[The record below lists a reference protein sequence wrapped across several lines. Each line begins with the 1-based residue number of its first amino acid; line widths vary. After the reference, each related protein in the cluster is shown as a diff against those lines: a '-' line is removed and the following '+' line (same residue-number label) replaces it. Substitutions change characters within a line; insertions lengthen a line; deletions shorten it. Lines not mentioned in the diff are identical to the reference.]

1 MKKLLTFCLLVV
13 SVITLSACGDSNK
26 KEEVHYADKDFLN
39 SFVVGLQ
46 KRWDYVESDQGKKDS
61 DDKYSDYI
69 VKANE
74 YELNS
79 LKNYKDEKFKDSKLQ
94 EKAIAYINAINK
106 NIDTAKKY
114 TGFDLLEKSEAS
126 HSERTV
132 ILTEIIK
139 EYKPKFDEKYQK
151 YADDLMKKDKEYYVE
166 MELGY
171 ETDTYDAE
179 GKKTRIYDGI
189 IEYDEQNVRDV
200 INSFVGIQDQIPPM
214 YSALKVN
221 GKKMYEMAREG
232 IEIERKPRRV
242 EIYSIRDITI
252 KGKMITFYV
261 EVSSGTYI
269 RSLVRDIGEK
279 LSFWA
284 TMTKLI
290 RTKID
295 KFSLENTFLFEEIE
309 KLDNKEELIID
320 IESLFDY
327 EHIILSKNELLKL
340 SNGMTTILELSKHT
354 ISNAEDL
361 TNKKLKVYSSNN
373 EFVGIANILKFDESN
388 MYIKRDKYFVLNP
401 NIST

>member
-1 MKKLLTFCLLVV
+1 MKKDGIILL
-13 SVITLSACGDSNK
+13 NK
-26 KEEVHYADKDFLN
+26 VKGIS
-39 SFVVGLQ
+39 SF
-46 KRWDYVESDQGKKDS
+46 
-61 DDKYSDYI
+61 
-69 VKANE
+69 
-74 YELNS
+74 
-79 LKNYKDEKFKDSKLQ
+79 
-94 EKAIAYINAINK
+94 KAINQIK
-106 NIDTAKKY
+106 WNIGASKIGHAGTLDPMAEGLMVVMVNSATK
-114 TGFDLLEKSEAS
+114 FSE
-126 HSERTV
+126 
-132 ILTEIIK
+132 
-139 EYKPKFDEKYQK
+139 
-151 YADDLMKKDKEYYVE
+151 DLMKKDKEYYVE

-179 GKKTRIYDGI
+179 GKKTKIYDGI

-221 GKKMYEMAREG
+221 GRKMYEMAREG

-252 KGKMITFYV
+252 KGKRITFYV

-295 KFSLENTFLFEEIE
+295 KYSLENAFLFEEIE
-309 KLDNKEELIID
+309 KSENKEELIID

-340 SNGMTTILELSKHT
+340 SNGMTTILELSKHA
-354 ISNAEDL
+354 ISNMEDL

-373 EFVGIANILKFDESN
+373 EFVGIANILKSDESN
-388 MYIKRDKYFVLNP
+388 MFIKRDKYFVLNP

>member
-1 MKKLLTFCLLVV
+1 MKKDGIILLNKVKGISSFKTINQIKWNIGASKIGHAGTLDPMAEGLMVV
-13 SVITLSACGDSNK
+13 MVNSAT
-26 KEEVHYADKDFLN
+26 
-39 SFVVGLQ
+39 
-46 KRWDYVESDQGKKDS
+46 
-61 DDKYSDYI
+61 
-69 VKANE
+69 
-74 YELNS
+74 
-79 LKNYKDEKFKDSKLQ
+79 KFS
-94 EKAIAYINAINK
+94 
-106 NIDTAKKY
+106 
-114 TGFDLLEKSEAS
+114 
-126 HSERTV
+126 
-132 ILTEIIK
+132 
-139 EYKPKFDEKYQK
+139 
-151 YADDLMKKDKEYYVE
+151 DDLMKKDKEYYVE

-171 ETDTYDAE
+171 ETDTYDTE
-179 GKKTRIYDGI
+179 GKKTKIYDGI

-200 INSFVGIQDQIPPM
+200 INSFIGIQDQIPPM

-252 KGKMITFYV
+252 KGQMITFYV

-290 RTKID
+290 RTRID
-295 KFSLENTFLFEEIE
+295 KHSLENAFLFEEIE
-309 KLDNKEELIID
+309 KTENKEELVID

-327 EHIILSKNELLKL
+327 EQITLSKNELLKL
-340 SNGMTTILELSKHT
+340 SNGMTTILELSKYG
-354 ISNAEDL
+354 ISNVGDL

-373 EFVGIANILKFDESN
+373 KFVGIANILKCDESN

-401 NIST
+401 GKL

>member
-1 MKKLLTFCLLVV
+1 MKKDGIILL
-13 SVITLSACGDSNK
+13 NK
-26 KEEVHYADKDFLN
+26 VKGIS
-39 SFVVGLQ
+39 SF
-46 KRWDYVESDQGKKDS
+46 
-61 DDKYSDYI
+61 
-69 VKANE
+69 
-74 YELNS
+74 
-79 LKNYKDEKFKDSKLQ
+79 
-94 EKAIAYINAINK
+94 KAINQIK
-106 NIDTAKKY
+106 WNIGASKIGHAGTLDPMAEGLMVVMVNSATK
-114 TGFDLLEKSEAS
+114 FSE
-126 HSERTV
+126 
-132 ILTEIIK
+132 
-139 EYKPKFDEKYQK
+139 
-151 YADDLMKKDKEYYVE
+151 DLMKKDKEYYVE

-179 GKKTRIYDGI
+179 GKKTKIYDGI

-200 INSFVGIQDQIPPM
+200 INSFIGIQDQIPPM

-252 KGKMITFYV
+252 KGQRITFYV

-295 KFSLENTFLFEEIE
+295 KYSLENAFLFEEIE
-309 KLDNKEELIID
+309 KSENKEELIID

-340 SNGMTTILELSKHT
+340 SNGMTTILELSKHA
-354 ISNAEDL
+354 ISNMEDL

-388 MYIKRDKYFVLNP
+388 MFIKRDKYFVLNP

>member
-1 MKKLLTFCLLVV
+1 MKKDGIILL
-13 SVITLSACGDSNK
+13 NK
-26 KEEVHYADKDFLN
+26 VKGIS
-39 SFVVGLQ
+39 SF
-46 KRWDYVESDQGKKDS
+46 
-61 DDKYSDYI
+61 
-69 VKANE
+69 
-74 YELNS
+74 
-79 LKNYKDEKFKDSKLQ
+79 
-94 EKAIAYINAINK
+94 KAINQIK
-106 NIDTAKKY
+106 WNI
-114 TGFDLLEKSEAS
+114 GAS
-126 HSERTV
+126 KIGHAGTLDPMAEGLMVVMVNSAT
-132 ILTEIIK
+132 
-139 EYKPKFDEKYQK
+139 KFS
-151 YADDLMKKDKEYYVE
+151 DDLMKKDKEYYVE

-171 ETDTYDAE
+171 ETDTYDTE
-179 GKKTRIYDGI
+179 GKKTKIYDGI

-200 INSFVGIQDQIPPM
+200 INSFIGIQDQIPPM

-252 KGKMITFYV
+252 KGQMITFYV

-309 KLDNKEELIID
+309 KLENKEELIID

-327 EHIILSKNELLKL
+327 EHITLSKNELLKL
-340 SNGMTTILELSKHT
+340 SNGMTTILELSKYG

>member
-1 MKKLLTFCLLVV
+1 MKKDGIILL
-13 SVITLSACGDSNK
+13 NK
-26 KEEVHYADKDFLN
+26 IKGIS
-39 SFVVGLQ
+39 SF
-46 KRWDYVESDQGKKDS
+46 
-61 DDKYSDYI
+61 
-69 VKANE
+69 
-74 YELNS
+74 
-79 LKNYKDEKFKDSKLQ
+79 
-94 EKAIAYINAINK
+94 KAINQIK
-106 NIDTAKKY
+106 WNI
-114 TGFDLLEKSEAS
+114 GAS
-126 HSERTV
+126 KIGHAGTLDPMAEGLMVVMVNSAT
-132 ILTEIIK
+132 
-139 EYKPKFDEKYQK
+139 KFS
-151 YADDLMKKDKEYYVE
+151 DDLMKKDKEYYVE

-179 GKKTRIYDGI
+179 GKKTKIYDGI

-221 GKKMYEMAREG
+221 GRKMYEMAREG

-252 KGKMITFYV
+252 KGEMITFYV

-295 KFSLENTFLFEEIE
+295 KYSLENAFLFEEIE

-340 SNGMTTILELSKHT
+340 SNGMTTILELSKHA
-354 ISNAEDL
+354 ISNMEDL

>member
-1 MKKLLTFCLLVV
+1 MKKDGIILL
-13 SVITLSACGDSNK
+13 NK
-26 KEEVHYADKDFLN
+26 IKGIS
-39 SFVVGLQ
+39 SF
-46 KRWDYVESDQGKKDS
+46 
-61 DDKYSDYI
+61 
-69 VKANE
+69 
-74 YELNS
+74 
-79 LKNYKDEKFKDSKLQ
+79 
-94 EKAIAYINAINK
+94 KAINQIK
-106 NIDTAKKY
+106 WNI
-114 TGFDLLEKSEAS
+114 GAS
-126 HSERTV
+126 KIGHAGTLDPMAEGLMVVMVNSAT
-132 ILTEIIK
+132 
-139 EYKPKFDEKYQK
+139 KFS
-151 YADDLMKKDKEYYVE
+151 DDLMKKDKEYYVE

-179 GKKTRIYDGI
+179 GKKTKIYDGI

-221 GKKMYEMAREG
+221 GRKMYEMAREG

-252 KGKMITFYV
+252 KGEMITFYV

-295 KFSLENTFLFEEIE
+295 KYSLENAFLFEEIE

-340 SNGMTTILELSKHT
+340 SNGMTTILESSKHR
-354 ISNAEDL
+354 ISNMEDL

>member
-1 MKKLLTFCLLVV
+1 MKKDGIILL
-13 SVITLSACGDSNK
+13 NK
-26 KEEVHYADKDFLN
+26 VKGIS
-39 SFVVGLQ
+39 SF
-46 KRWDYVESDQGKKDS
+46 
-61 DDKYSDYI
+61 
-69 VKANE
+69 
-74 YELNS
+74 
-79 LKNYKDEKFKDSKLQ
+79 
-94 EKAIAYINAINK
+94 KAINQIK
-106 NIDTAKKY
+106 WNI
-114 TGFDLLEKSEAS
+114 GAS
-126 HSERTV
+126 KIGHAGTLDPMAEGLMVVMVNSAT
-132 ILTEIIK
+132 
-139 EYKPKFDEKYQK
+139 KFS
-151 YADDLMKKDKEYYVE
+151 DDLMKKDKEYYVE

-171 ETDTYDAE
+171 ETDTYDTE

>member
-1 MKKLLTFCLLVV
+1 MKKDGIILLNKVKGISSFKTINQIKWNIGASKIGHAGTLDPMAEGLMVV
-13 SVITLSACGDSNK
+13 MVNSAT
-26 KEEVHYADKDFLN
+26 
-39 SFVVGLQ
+39 
-46 KRWDYVESDQGKKDS
+46 
-61 DDKYSDYI
+61 
-69 VKANE
+69 
-74 YELNS
+74 
-79 LKNYKDEKFKDSKLQ
+79 KFS
-94 EKAIAYINAINK
+94 
-106 NIDTAKKY
+106 
-114 TGFDLLEKSEAS
+114 
-126 HSERTV
+126 
-132 ILTEIIK
+132 
-139 EYKPKFDEKYQK
+139 
-151 YADDLMKKDKEYYVE
+151 DDLMKKDKEYYVE

-179 GKKTRIYDGI
+179 GKKTKIYDGI

-252 KGKMITFYV
+252 KGQMITFYV

-295 KFSLENTFLFEEIE
+295 KYSLENAFLFEEIE
-309 KLDNKEELIID
+309 KSENKEELIID

-340 SNGMTTILELSKHT
+340 SNGMTTILELSKHA
-354 ISNAEDL
+354 ISNMEDL

-388 MYIKRDKYFVLNP
+388 MFIKRDKYFVLNP

>member
-1 MKKLLTFCLLVV
+1 MKKDGIILL
-13 SVITLSACGDSNK
+13 NK
-26 KEEVHYADKDFLN
+26 VKGIS
-39 SFVVGLQ
+39 SF
-46 KRWDYVESDQGKKDS
+46 
-61 DDKYSDYI
+61 
-69 VKANE
+69 
-74 YELNS
+74 
-79 LKNYKDEKFKDSKLQ
+79 
-94 EKAIAYINAINK
+94 KAINQIK
-106 NIDTAKKY
+106 WNI
-114 TGFDLLEKSEAS
+114 GAS
-126 HSERTV
+126 KIGHAGTLDPMAEGLMVVMVNSAT
-132 ILTEIIK
+132 
-139 EYKPKFDEKYQK
+139 KFS
-151 YADDLMKKDKEYYVE
+151 DDLMKKDKEYYVE

-252 KGKMITFYV
+252 KGQMITFYV

-290 RTKID
+290 RTRID
-295 KFSLENTFLFEEIE
+295 KHSLENAFLFEEIE
-309 KLDNKEELIID
+309 KTENKEELVID

-327 EHIILSKNELLKL
+327 EQITLLKNELLKL
-340 SNGMTTILELSKHT
+340 SNGMTTILELSKYG
-354 ISNAEDL
+354 ISNVGDL

>member
-1 MKKLLTFCLLVV
+1 MKKDGIILL
-13 SVITLSACGDSNK
+13 NK
-26 KEEVHYADKDFLN
+26 VKGIS
-39 SFVVGLQ
+39 SF
-46 KRWDYVESDQGKKDS
+46 
-61 DDKYSDYI
+61 
-69 VKANE
+69 
-74 YELNS
+74 
-79 LKNYKDEKFKDSKLQ
+79 
-94 EKAIAYINAINK
+94 KAINQIK
-106 NIDTAKKY
+106 WNI
-114 TGFDLLEKSEAS
+114 GAS
-126 HSERTV
+126 KIGHAGTLDPMAEGLMVVMVNSAT
-132 ILTEIIK
+132 
-139 EYKPKFDEKYQK
+139 KFS
-151 YADDLMKKDKEYYVE
+151 DDLMKKDKEYYVE

-171 ETDTYDAE
+171 ETDTYDTE
-179 GKKTRIYDGI
+179 GKKTKIYDGI

-200 INSFVGIQDQIPPM
+200 INSFIGIQDQIPPM

-242 EIYSIRDITI
+242 EMYSIRDITI
-252 KGKMITFYV
+252 KGQMITFYV

-269 RSLVRDIGEK
+269 RSLVRDIGEE

-290 RTKID
+290 RTRID
-295 KFSLENTFLFEEIE
+295 KHSLENAFLFEEIE
-309 KLDNKEELIID
+309 KTENKEELVID

-327 EHIILSKNELLKL
+327 EQITLSKNELLKL
-340 SNGMTTILELSKHT
+340 SNGMTTILELSKYG
-354 ISNAEDL
+354 ISNVGDL

>member
-1 MKKLLTFCLLVV
+1 MKKDGIILL
-13 SVITLSACGDSNK
+13 NK
-26 KEEVHYADKDFLN
+26 VKGIS
-39 SFVVGLQ
+39 SF
-46 KRWDYVESDQGKKDS
+46 
-61 DDKYSDYI
+61 
-69 VKANE
+69 
-74 YELNS
+74 
-79 LKNYKDEKFKDSKLQ
+79 
-94 EKAIAYINAINK
+94 KAINQIK
-106 NIDTAKKY
+106 WNIGASKIGHAGTLDPMAEGLMVVMVNSATK
-114 TGFDLLEKSEAS
+114 FSE
-126 HSERTV
+126 
-132 ILTEIIK
+132 
-139 EYKPKFDEKYQK
+139 
-151 YADDLMKKDKEYYVE
+151 DLMKKDKEYYVE

-179 GKKTRIYDGI
+179 GKKTKIYDGI

-221 GKKMYEMAREG
+221 GRKMYEMAREG

-252 KGKMITFYV
+252 KGEMITFYV

-295 KFSLENTFLFEEIE
+295 KYSLENAFLFEEIE

-340 SNGMTTILELSKHT
+340 SNGMTTILESSKHR
-354 ISNAEDL
+354 ISNMEDL

-373 EFVGIANILKFDESN
+373 EFVGIANILKSDEGN

>member
-1 MKKLLTFCLLVV
+1 MKKDGIILL
-13 SVITLSACGDSNK
+13 NK
-26 KEEVHYADKDFLN
+26 IKGIS
-39 SFVVGLQ
+39 SF
-46 KRWDYVESDQGKKDS
+46 
-61 DDKYSDYI
+61 
-69 VKANE
+69 
-74 YELNS
+74 
-79 LKNYKDEKFKDSKLQ
+79 
-94 EKAIAYINAINK
+94 KAINRIK
-106 NIDTAKKY
+106 WNI
-114 TGFDLLEKSEAS
+114 GAS
-126 HSERTV
+126 KIGHAGTLDPMAEGLMVVMVNSAT
-132 ILTEIIK
+132 
-139 EYKPKFDEKYQK
+139 KFS
-151 YADDLMKKDKEYYVE
+151 DDLMKKDKEYYVE

-179 GKKTRIYDGI
+179 GKKTKIYDGI

-221 GKKMYEMAREG
+221 GRKMYEMAREG

-252 KGKMITFYV
+252 KGEMITFYV

-295 KFSLENTFLFEEIE
+295 KYSLENAFLFEEIE

-340 SNGMTTILELSKHT
+340 SNGMTTILESSKHR
-354 ISNAEDL
+354 ISNMEDL

-373 EFVGIANILKFDESN
+373 EFVGIANILKSDEGN

>member
-1 MKKLLTFCLLVV
+1 MKKDGIILL
-13 SVITLSACGDSNK
+13 NK
-26 KEEVHYADKDFLN
+26 VKGIS
-39 SFVVGLQ
+39 SF
-46 KRWDYVESDQGKKDS
+46 
-61 DDKYSDYI
+61 
-69 VKANE
+69 
-74 YELNS
+74 
-79 LKNYKDEKFKDSKLQ
+79 
-94 EKAIAYINAINK
+94 KAINQIK
-106 NIDTAKKY
+106 WNI
-114 TGFDLLEKSEAS
+114 GAS
-126 HSERTV
+126 KIGHAGTLDPMAEGLMVVMVNSAT
-132 ILTEIIK
+132 
-139 EYKPKFDEKYQK
+139 KFS
-151 YADDLMKKDKEYYVE
+151 DDLMKKDKEYYVE

-200 INSFVGIQDQIPPM
+200 INSFIGIQDQIPPM

-252 KGKMITFYV
+252 KGQMITFYV

-269 RSLVRDIGEK
+269 RSLVRDIGEE

-290 RTKID
+290 RTRID
-295 KFSLENTFLFEEIE
+295 KHSLETAFLFEEIE
-309 KLDNKEELIID
+309 KTENKEELVID

-327 EHIILSKNELLKL
+327 EQITLSKNELLKL
-340 SNGMTTILELSKHT
+340 SNGMTTILELSKYG
-354 ISNAEDL
+354 ISNVGDL

>member
-1 MKKLLTFCLLVV
+1 MKKDGIILL
-13 SVITLSACGDSNK
+13 NK
-26 KEEVHYADKDFLN
+26 VKGIS
-39 SFVVGLQ
+39 SF
-46 KRWDYVESDQGKKDS
+46 
-61 DDKYSDYI
+61 
-69 VKANE
+69 
-74 YELNS
+74 
-79 LKNYKDEKFKDSKLQ
+79 
-94 EKAIAYINAINK
+94 KAINQIK
-106 NIDTAKKY
+106 WNI
-114 TGFDLLEKSEAS
+114 GAS
-126 HSERTV
+126 KIGHAGTLDPMAEGLMVVMVNSAT
-132 ILTEIIK
+132 
-139 EYKPKFDEKYQK
+139 KFS
-151 YADDLMKKDKEYYVE
+151 DDLMKKDKEYYVE

-171 ETDTYDAE
+171 ETDTYDTE
-179 GKKTRIYDGI
+179 GKKTKIYDGI

-200 INSFVGIQDQIPPM
+200 INSFIGIQDQIPPM

-252 KGKMITFYV
+252 KGQMITFYV

-309 KLDNKEELIID
+309 KIDNKEELIID

-327 EHIILSKNELLKL
+327 EQITLSKNELLKL
-340 SNGMTTILELSKHT
+340 SNGMTTILELSKYG
-354 ISNAEDL
+354 ISNVGDL

>member
-1 MKKLLTFCLLVV
+1 MKKDGIILL
-13 SVITLSACGDSNK
+13 NK
-26 KEEVHYADKDFLN
+26 VKGIS
-39 SFVVGLQ
+39 SF
-46 KRWDYVESDQGKKDS
+46 
-61 DDKYSDYI
+61 
-69 VKANE
+69 
-74 YELNS
+74 
-79 LKNYKDEKFKDSKLQ
+79 
-94 EKAIAYINAINK
+94 KAINQIK
-106 NIDTAKKY
+106 WNI
-114 TGFDLLEKSEAS
+114 GAS
-126 HSERTV
+126 KIGHAGTLDPMAEGLMVVMVNSAT
-132 ILTEIIK
+132 
-139 EYKPKFDEKYQK
+139 KFS
-151 YADDLMKKDKEYYVE
+151 DDLMKKDKEYYVE

-200 INSFVGIQDQIPPM
+200 INSFIGIQDQIPPM

-242 EIYSIRDITI
+242 EMYSIRDITI
-252 KGKMITFYV
+252 KGQMITFYV

-269 RSLVRDIGEK
+269 RSLVRDIGEE

-290 RTKID
+290 RTRID
-295 KFSLENTFLFEEIE
+295 KHSLENAFLFEEIE
-309 KLDNKEELIID
+309 KTENKEELIID

-327 EHIILSKNELLKL
+327 EHITLSKNELLKL
-340 SNGMTTILELSKHT
+340 SNGMTTILELSKYG

>member
-1 MKKLLTFCLLVV
+1 MKKDGIILL
-13 SVITLSACGDSNK
+13 NK
-26 KEEVHYADKDFLN
+26 VKGIS
-39 SFVVGLQ
+39 SF
-46 KRWDYVESDQGKKDS
+46 
-61 DDKYSDYI
+61 
-69 VKANE
+69 
-74 YELNS
+74 
-79 LKNYKDEKFKDSKLQ
+79 
-94 EKAIAYINAINK
+94 KAINQIK
-106 NIDTAKKY
+106 WNIGASKIGHAGTLDPMAEGLMVVMVNSATK
-114 TGFDLLEKSEAS
+114 FSE
-126 HSERTV
+126 
-132 ILTEIIK
+132 
-139 EYKPKFDEKYQK
+139 
-151 YADDLMKKDKEYYVE
+151 DLMKKDKEYYVE

-179 GKKTRIYDGI
+179 GKKTKIYDGI

-221 GKKMYEMAREG
+221 GRKMYEMAREG

-252 KGKMITFYV
+252 KGKRITFYV

-295 KFSLENTFLFEEIE
+295 KYSLENAFLFEEIE
-309 KLDNKEELIID
+309 KSENKEELIID

-340 SNGMTTILELSKHT
+340 SNGMTTILESSKHR
-354 ISNAEDL
+354 ISNMEDL

-373 EFVGIANILKFDESN
+373 EFVGIANILKSDEGN

>member
-1 MKKLLTFCLLVV
+1 MKKDGIILL
-13 SVITLSACGDSNK
+13 NK
-26 KEEVHYADKDFLN
+26 VKGIS
-39 SFVVGLQ
+39 SF
-46 KRWDYVESDQGKKDS
+46 
-61 DDKYSDYI
+61 
-69 VKANE
+69 
-74 YELNS
+74 
-79 LKNYKDEKFKDSKLQ
+79 
-94 EKAIAYINAINK
+94 KAINQIK
-106 NIDTAKKY
+106 WNIGASKIGHAGTLDPMAEGLMVVMVNSATK
-114 TGFDLLEKSEAS
+114 FSE
-126 HSERTV
+126 
-132 ILTEIIK
+132 
-139 EYKPKFDEKYQK
+139 
-151 YADDLMKKDKEYYVE
+151 DLMKKDKEYYVE

-179 GKKTRIYDGI
+179 GKKTKIYDGI

-221 GKKMYEMAREG
+221 GRKMYEMAREG

-252 KGKMITFYV
+252 KGEMITFYV

-279 LSFWA
+279 LSFFA

-295 KFSLENTFLFEEIE
+295 KYSLENAFLFEEIE
-309 KLDNKEELIID
+309 KSENKEELIID

-340 SNGMTTILELSKHT
+340 SNGMTTILELSKHA
-354 ISNAEDL
+354 ISNMEDL

-388 MYIKRDKYFVLNP
+388 MFIKRDKYFVLNP

>member
-1 MKKLLTFCLLVV
+1 MKKDGIILL
-13 SVITLSACGDSNK
+13 NK
-26 KEEVHYADKDFLN
+26 IKGIS
-39 SFVVGLQ
+39 SF
-46 KRWDYVESDQGKKDS
+46 
-61 DDKYSDYI
+61 
-69 VKANE
+69 
-74 YELNS
+74 
-79 LKNYKDEKFKDSKLQ
+79 
-94 EKAIAYINAINK
+94 KAINQIK
-106 NIDTAKKY
+106 WNI
-114 TGFDLLEKSEAS
+114 GAS
-126 HSERTV
+126 KIGHAGTLDPMAEGLMVVMVNSAT
-132 ILTEIIK
+132 
-139 EYKPKFDEKYQK
+139 KFS
-151 YADDLMKKDKEYYVE
+151 DDLMKKDKEYYVE

-179 GKKTRIYDGI
+179 GKKTKIYDGI

-221 GKKMYEMAREG
+221 GRKMYEMAREG

-252 KGKMITFYV
+252 KGEMITFYV

-295 KFSLENTFLFEEIE
+295 KYSLENAFLFEEIE
-309 KLDNKEELIID
+309 KKETKEELLMD
-320 IESLFDY
+320 IQNIFDY
-327 EHIILSKNELLKL
+327 ERIVVSNDELLKL
-340 SNGMTTILELSKHT
+340 SNGMTTILESSKHR
-354 ISNAEDL
+354 ISNMEDL

-373 EFVGIANILKFDESN
+373 EFVGIANILKSDEGN

>member
-1 MKKLLTFCLLVV
+1 MKKDGIILL
-13 SVITLSACGDSNK
+13 NK
-26 KEEVHYADKDFLN
+26 VKGIS
-39 SFVVGLQ
+39 SF
-46 KRWDYVESDQGKKDS
+46 
-61 DDKYSDYI
+61 
-69 VKANE
+69 
-74 YELNS
+74 
-79 LKNYKDEKFKDSKLQ
+79 
-94 EKAIAYINAINK
+94 KAINQIK
-106 NIDTAKKY
+106 WNI
-114 TGFDLLEKSEAS
+114 GAS
-126 HSERTV
+126 KIGHAGTLDPMAEGLMVVMVNSAT
-132 ILTEIIK
+132 
-139 EYKPKFDEKYQK
+139 KFS
-151 YADDLMKKDKEYYVE
+151 DDLMKKDKEYYVE

-179 GKKTRIYDGI
+179 GKKTKIYDGI

-200 INSFVGIQDQIPPM
+200 INSFIGIQDQIPPM

-252 KGKMITFYV
+252 KGQMITFYV

-290 RTKID
+290 RTRID
-295 KFSLENTFLFEEIE
+295 KHSLENAFLFEEIE
-309 KLDNKEELIID
+309 KTENKEELIID

>member
-1 MKKLLTFCLLVV
+1 MKKDGIILL
-13 SVITLSACGDSNK
+13 NK
-26 KEEVHYADKDFLN
+26 VKGIS
-39 SFVVGLQ
+39 SF
-46 KRWDYVESDQGKKDS
+46 
-61 DDKYSDYI
+61 
-69 VKANE
+69 
-74 YELNS
+74 
-79 LKNYKDEKFKDSKLQ
+79 
-94 EKAIAYINAINK
+94 KAINQIK
-106 NIDTAKKY
+106 WNI
-114 TGFDLLEKSEAS
+114 GAS
-126 HSERTV
+126 KIGHAGTLDPMAEGLMVVMVNSAT
-132 ILTEIIK
+132 
-139 EYKPKFDEKYQK
+139 KFS
-151 YADDLMKKDKEYYVE
+151 DDLMKKDKEYYVE

>member
-1 MKKLLTFCLLVV
+1 MKKDGIILL
-13 SVITLSACGDSNK
+13 NK
-26 KEEVHYADKDFLN
+26 VKGIS
-39 SFVVGLQ
+39 SF
-46 KRWDYVESDQGKKDS
+46 
-61 DDKYSDYI
+61 
-69 VKANE
+69 
-74 YELNS
+74 
-79 LKNYKDEKFKDSKLQ
+79 
-94 EKAIAYINAINK
+94 KAINQIK
-106 NIDTAKKY
+106 WNI
-114 TGFDLLEKSEAS
+114 GAS
-126 HSERTV
+126 KIGHAGTLDPMAEGLMVVMVNSAT
-132 ILTEIIK
+132 
-139 EYKPKFDEKYQK
+139 KFS
-151 YADDLMKKDKEYYVE
+151 DDLMKKDKEYYVE

-252 KGKMITFYV
+252 KGQMITFYV

>member
-1 MKKLLTFCLLVV
+1 MKKDGIILL
-13 SVITLSACGDSNK
+13 NK
-26 KEEVHYADKDFLN
+26 VKGIS
-39 SFVVGLQ
+39 SF
-46 KRWDYVESDQGKKDS
+46 
-61 DDKYSDYI
+61 
-69 VKANE
+69 
-74 YELNS
+74 
-79 LKNYKDEKFKDSKLQ
+79 
-94 EKAIAYINAINK
+94 KAINQIK
-106 NIDTAKKY
+106 WNI
-114 TGFDLLEKSEAS
+114 GAS
-126 HSERTV
+126 KIGHAGTLDPMAEGLMVVMVNSAT
-132 ILTEIIK
+132 
-139 EYKPKFDEKYQK
+139 KFS
-151 YADDLMKKDKEYYVE
+151 DDLMKKDKEYYVE

-171 ETDTYDAE
+171 ETDTYDTE
-179 GKKTRIYDGI
+179 GKKTKIYDGI

-200 INSFVGIQDQIPPM
+200 INSFIGIQDQIPPM

-252 KGKMITFYV
+252 KGQMITFYV

-290 RTKID
+290 RTRID
-295 KFSLENTFLFEEIE
+295 KHSLENAFLFEEIE
-309 KLDNKEELIID
+309 KTENKEELVID

-327 EHIILSKNELLKL
+327 EQITLLKNELLKL
-340 SNGMTTILELSKHT
+340 SNGMTTILELSKYG
-354 ISNAEDL
+354 ISNVGDL

>member
-1 MKKLLTFCLLVV
+1 MKKDGIILL
-13 SVITLSACGDSNK
+13 NK
-26 KEEVHYADKDFLN
+26 VKGIS
-39 SFVVGLQ
+39 SF
-46 KRWDYVESDQGKKDS
+46 
-61 DDKYSDYI
+61 
-69 VKANE
+69 
-74 YELNS
+74 
-79 LKNYKDEKFKDSKLQ
+79 
-94 EKAIAYINAINK
+94 KAINQIK
-106 NIDTAKKY
+106 WNI
-114 TGFDLLEKSEAS
+114 GAS
-126 HSERTV
+126 KIGHAGTLDPMAEGLMVVMVNSAT
-132 ILTEIIK
+132 
-139 EYKPKFDEKYQK
+139 KFS
-151 YADDLMKKDKEYYVE
+151 DDLMKKDKEYYVE

-252 KGKMITFYV
+252 KGEMITFYV

>member
-1 MKKLLTFCLLVV
+1 MKKDGIILL
-13 SVITLSACGDSNK
+13 NK
-26 KEEVHYADKDFLN
+26 VKGIS
-39 SFVVGLQ
+39 SF
-46 KRWDYVESDQGKKDS
+46 
-61 DDKYSDYI
+61 
-69 VKANE
+69 
-74 YELNS
+74 
-79 LKNYKDEKFKDSKLQ
+79 
-94 EKAIAYINAINK
+94 KAINQIK
-106 NIDTAKKY
+106 WNI
-114 TGFDLLEKSEAS
+114 GAS
-126 HSERTV
+126 KIGHAGTLDPMAEGLMVVMVNSAT
-132 ILTEIIK
+132 
-139 EYKPKFDEKYQK
+139 KFS
-151 YADDLMKKDKEYYVE
+151 DDLMKKDKEYYVE

-200 INSFVGIQDQIPPM
+200 INSFIGIQDQIPPM

-252 KGKMITFYV
+252 KGQMITFYV

-269 RSLVRDIGEK
+269 RSLVRDIGEE

-290 RTKID
+290 RTRID
-295 KFSLENTFLFEEIE
+295 KHSLENAFLFEEIE
-309 KLDNKEELIID
+309 KTENKEELIID

-327 EHIILSKNELLKL
+327 EHITLSKNELLKL
-340 SNGMTTILELSKHT
+340 SNGMTTILELSKYG

>member
-1 MKKLLTFCLLVV
+1 MKKDGIILL
-13 SVITLSACGDSNK
+13 NK
-26 KEEVHYADKDFLN
+26 IKGIS
-39 SFVVGLQ
+39 SF
-46 KRWDYVESDQGKKDS
+46 
-61 DDKYSDYI
+61 
-69 VKANE
+69 
-74 YELNS
+74 
-79 LKNYKDEKFKDSKLQ
+79 
-94 EKAIAYINAINK
+94 KAINQIKWNIGASKIGHAGTLDPMAEGLMVVMINSA
-106 NIDTAKKY
+106 T
-114 TGFDLLEKSEAS
+114 
-126 HSERTV
+126 
-132 ILTEIIK
+132 
-139 EYKPKFDEKYQK
+139 KFS
-151 YADDLMKKDKEYYVE
+151 DDLMKKDKEYYVE

-179 GKKTRIYDGI
+179 GKKTKIYDGI

-221 GKKMYEMAREG
+221 GRKMYEMAREG

-252 KGKMITFYV
+252 KGEMITFYV

-354 ISNAEDL
+354 ISNIEDL

-373 EFVGIANILKFDESN
+373 EFVGIANILKFDEGS

>member
-1 MKKLLTFCLLVV
+1 MKKDGIILL
-13 SVITLSACGDSNK
+13 NK
-26 KEEVHYADKDFLN
+26 IKGIS
-39 SFVVGLQ
+39 SF
-46 KRWDYVESDQGKKDS
+46 
-61 DDKYSDYI
+61 
-69 VKANE
+69 
-74 YELNS
+74 
-79 LKNYKDEKFKDSKLQ
+79 
-94 EKAIAYINAINK
+94 KAINQIK
-106 NIDTAKKY
+106 WNI
-114 TGFDLLEKSEAS
+114 GAS
-126 HSERTV
+126 KIGHAGTLDPMAEGLMVVMVNSAT
-132 ILTEIIK
+132 
-139 EYKPKFDEKYQK
+139 KFS
-151 YADDLMKKDKEYYVE
+151 DDLMKKDKEYYVE

-179 GKKTRIYDGI
+179 GKKTKIYDGI

-221 GKKMYEMAREG
+221 GRKMYEMAREG

-252 KGKMITFYV
+252 KGEMITFYV

-295 KFSLENTFLFEEIE
+295 KYSLENAFLFEEIE
-309 KLDNKEELIID
+309 KLENKEELIID

-340 SNGMTTILELSKHT
+340 SNGMTTILESSKHR
-354 ISNAEDL
+354 ISNMEDL

-373 EFVGIANILKFDESN
+373 EFVGIANILKSDEGN

>member
-1 MKKLLTFCLLVV
+1 MKKDGIILL
-13 SVITLSACGDSNK
+13 NK
-26 KEEVHYADKDFLN
+26 VKGIS
-39 SFVVGLQ
+39 SF
-46 KRWDYVESDQGKKDS
+46 
-61 DDKYSDYI
+61 
-69 VKANE
+69 
-74 YELNS
+74 
-79 LKNYKDEKFKDSKLQ
+79 
-94 EKAIAYINAINK
+94 KAINQIK
-106 NIDTAKKY
+106 WNIGASKIGHAGTLDPMAEGLMVVMVNSATK
-114 TGFDLLEKSEAS
+114 FSE
-126 HSERTV
+126 
-132 ILTEIIK
+132 
-139 EYKPKFDEKYQK
+139 
-151 YADDLMKKDKEYYVE
+151 DLMKKDKEYYVE

-179 GKKTRIYDGI
+179 GKKTKIYDGI

-221 GKKMYEMAREG
+221 GRKMYEMAREG

-252 KGKMITFYV
+252 KGKRITFYV

-295 KFSLENTFLFEEIE
+295 KYSLENAFLFEEIE
-309 KLDNKEELIID
+309 KSENKEELIID

-340 SNGMTTILELSKHT
+340 SNGMTTILESSKHR
-354 ISNAEDL
+354 ISNMEDL

-388 MYIKRDKYFVLNP
+388 MFIKRDKYFVLNP

>member
-1 MKKLLTFCLLVV
+1 MKKDGIILL
-13 SVITLSACGDSNK
+13 NK
-26 KEEVHYADKDFLN
+26 VKGIS
-39 SFVVGLQ
+39 SF
-46 KRWDYVESDQGKKDS
+46 
-61 DDKYSDYI
+61 
-69 VKANE
+69 
-74 YELNS
+74 
-79 LKNYKDEKFKDSKLQ
+79 
-94 EKAIAYINAINK
+94 KAINQIK
-106 NIDTAKKY
+106 WNI
-114 TGFDLLEKSEAS
+114 GAS
-126 HSERTV
+126 KIGHAGTLDPMAEGLMVVMVNSAT
-132 ILTEIIK
+132 
-139 EYKPKFDEKYQK
+139 KFS
-151 YADDLMKKDKEYYVE
+151 DDLMKKDKEYYVE

-171 ETDTYDAE
+171 ETDTYDTE
-179 GKKTRIYDGI
+179 GKKTKIYDGI

-200 INSFVGIQDQIPPM
+200 INSFIGIQDQIPPM

-252 KGKMITFYV
+252 KGQMITFYV

-290 RTKID
+290 RTRID
-295 KFSLENTFLFEEIE
+295 KHSLENAFLFEEIE
-309 KLDNKEELIID
+309 KIENKEELVID

-327 EHIILSKNELLKL
+327 EQITLSKNELLKL
-340 SNGMTTILELSKHT
+340 SNGMTTILELSKYG
-354 ISNAEDL
+354 ISNVGDL

>member
-1 MKKLLTFCLLVV
+1 MKKDGIILL
-13 SVITLSACGDSNK
+13 NK
-26 KEEVHYADKDFLN
+26 VKGIS
-39 SFVVGLQ
+39 SF
-46 KRWDYVESDQGKKDS
+46 
-61 DDKYSDYI
+61 
-69 VKANE
+69 
-74 YELNS
+74 
-79 LKNYKDEKFKDSKLQ
+79 
-94 EKAIAYINAINK
+94 KAINQIK
-106 NIDTAKKY
+106 WNI
-114 TGFDLLEKSEAS
+114 GAS
-126 HSERTV
+126 KIGHAGTLDPMAEGLMVVMVNSAT
-132 ILTEIIK
+132 
-139 EYKPKFDEKYQK
+139 KFS
-151 YADDLMKKDKEYYVE
+151 DDLMKKDKEYYVE

-171 ETDTYDAE
+171 ETDTYDTE
-179 GKKTRIYDGI
+179 GKKTKIYDGI

-200 INSFVGIQDQIPPM
+200 INSFIGIQDQIPPM

-252 KGKMITFYV
+252 KGQMITFYV

-290 RTKID
+290 RTRID
-295 KFSLENTFLFEEIE
+295 KHSLETAFLFEEIE
-309 KLDNKEELIID
+309 KTENKEELVID

-327 EHIILSKNELLKL
+327 EQITLLKNELLKL
-340 SNGMTTILELSKHT
+340 SNGMTTILELSKYG
-354 ISNAEDL
+354 ISNVGDL

-373 EFVGIANILKFDESN
+373 KFVGIANILKCDESN

>member
-1 MKKLLTFCLLVV
+1 MKKDGIILL
-13 SVITLSACGDSNK
+13 NK
-26 KEEVHYADKDFLN
+26 VKGIS
-39 SFVVGLQ
+39 SF
-46 KRWDYVESDQGKKDS
+46 
-61 DDKYSDYI
+61 
-69 VKANE
+69 
-74 YELNS
+74 
-79 LKNYKDEKFKDSKLQ
+79 
-94 EKAIAYINAINK
+94 KAINQIK
-106 NIDTAKKY
+106 WNI
-114 TGFDLLEKSEAS
+114 GAS
-126 HSERTV
+126 KIGHAGTLDPMAEGLMVVMVNSAT
-132 ILTEIIK
+132 
-139 EYKPKFDEKYQK
+139 KFS
-151 YADDLMKKDKEYYVE
+151 DDLMKKDKEYYVE

-179 GKKTRIYDGI
+179 GKKTKIYDGI

-221 GKKMYEMAREG
+221 GRKMYEMAREG

-252 KGKMITFYV
+252 KGKRITFYV

-295 KFSLENTFLFEEIE
+295 KYSLENAFLFEEIE

-340 SNGMTTILELSKHT
+340 SNGMTTILELSKHA
-354 ISNAEDL
+354 ISNMEDL

-388 MYIKRDKYFVLNP
+388 MFIKRDKYFVLNP

>member
-1 MKKLLTFCLLVV
+1 MKKDGIILL
-13 SVITLSACGDSNK
+13 NK
-26 KEEVHYADKDFLN
+26 VKGIS
-39 SFVVGLQ
+39 SF
-46 KRWDYVESDQGKKDS
+46 
-61 DDKYSDYI
+61 
-69 VKANE
+69 
-74 YELNS
+74 
-79 LKNYKDEKFKDSKLQ
+79 
-94 EKAIAYINAINK
+94 KAINQIK
-106 NIDTAKKY
+106 WNI
-114 TGFDLLEKSEAS
+114 GAS
-126 HSERTV
+126 KIGHAGTLDPMAEGLMVVMVNSAT
-132 ILTEIIK
+132 
-139 EYKPKFDEKYQK
+139 KFS
-151 YADDLMKKDKEYYVE
+151 DDLMKKDKEYYVE

-179 GKKTRIYDGI
+179 GKKTKIYDGI

-200 INSFVGIQDQIPPM
+200 INSFIGIQDQIPPM

-252 KGKMITFYV
+252 KGQMITFYV

-290 RTKID
+290 RTRID
-295 KFSLENTFLFEEIE
+295 KHSLENAFLFEEIE
-309 KLDNKEELIID
+309 KTENKEELVID

-327 EHIILSKNELLKL
+327 EQITLSKNELLKL
-340 SNGMTTILELSKHT
+340 SNGMTTILELSKYG
-354 ISNAEDL
+354 ISNVGDL

>member
-1 MKKLLTFCLLVV
+1 MKKDGIILL
-13 SVITLSACGDSNK
+13 NK
-26 KEEVHYADKDFLN
+26 VKGIS
-39 SFVVGLQ
+39 SF
-46 KRWDYVESDQGKKDS
+46 
-61 DDKYSDYI
+61 
-69 VKANE
+69 
-74 YELNS
+74 
-79 LKNYKDEKFKDSKLQ
+79 
-94 EKAIAYINAINK
+94 KAINQIK
-106 NIDTAKKY
+106 WNI
-114 TGFDLLEKSEAS
+114 GAS
-126 HSERTV
+126 KIGHAGTLDPMAEGLMVVMVNSAT
-132 ILTEIIK
+132 
-139 EYKPKFDEKYQK
+139 KFS
-151 YADDLMKKDKEYYVE
+151 DDLMKKDKEYYVE

-171 ETDTYDAE
+171 ETDTYDTE
-179 GKKTRIYDGI
+179 GKKTKIYDGI

-200 INSFVGIQDQIPPM
+200 INSFIGIQDQIPPM

-252 KGKMITFYV
+252 KGQMITFYV

-327 EHIILSKNELLKL
+327 EQITLSKNELLKL
-340 SNGMTTILELSKHT
+340 SNGMTTILELSKYG
-354 ISNAEDL
+354 ISNAGDL

>member
-1 MKKLLTFCLLVV
+1 MKKDGIILL
-13 SVITLSACGDSNK
+13 NK
-26 KEEVHYADKDFLN
+26 VKGIS
-39 SFVVGLQ
+39 SF
-46 KRWDYVESDQGKKDS
+46 
-61 DDKYSDYI
+61 
-69 VKANE
+69 
-74 YELNS
+74 
-79 LKNYKDEKFKDSKLQ
+79 
-94 EKAIAYINAINK
+94 KAINQIK
-106 NIDTAKKY
+106 WNI
-114 TGFDLLEKSEAS
+114 GAS
-126 HSERTV
+126 KIGHAGTLDPMAEGLMVVMVNSAT
-132 ILTEIIK
+132 
-139 EYKPKFDEKYQK
+139 KFS
-151 YADDLMKKDKEYYVE
+151 DDLMKKDKEYYVE

-295 KFSLENTFLFEEIE
+295 KYSLENAFLFEEIE

>member
-1 MKKLLTFCLLVV
+1 MKKDGIILL
-13 SVITLSACGDSNK
+13 NK
-26 KEEVHYADKDFLN
+26 VKGIS
-39 SFVVGLQ
+39 SF
-46 KRWDYVESDQGKKDS
+46 
-61 DDKYSDYI
+61 
-69 VKANE
+69 
-74 YELNS
+74 
-79 LKNYKDEKFKDSKLQ
+79 
-94 EKAIAYINAINK
+94 KAINQIK
-106 NIDTAKKY
+106 WNI
-114 TGFDLLEKSEAS
+114 GAS
-126 HSERTV
+126 KIGHAGTLDPMAEGLMVVMVNSAT
-132 ILTEIIK
+132 
-139 EYKPKFDEKYQK
+139 KFSDS
-151 YADDLMKKDKEYYVE
+151 LMKKDKEYYVE

-179 GKKTRIYDGI
+179 GKKTKIYDGI

-221 GKKMYEMAREG
+221 GRKMYEMAREG

-252 KGKMITFYV
+252 KGKRITFYV

-295 KFSLENTFLFEEIE
+295 KYSLENAFLFEEIE
-309 KLDNKEELIID
+309 KSENKEELIID

-340 SNGMTTILELSKHT
+340 SNGMTTILELSKHA
-354 ISNAEDL
+354 ISNMEDL

-388 MYIKRDKYFVLNP
+388 MFIKRDKYFVLNP

>member
-1 MKKLLTFCLLVV
+1 MKKDGIILL
-13 SVITLSACGDSNK
+13 NK
-26 KEEVHYADKDFLN
+26 VKGIS
-39 SFVVGLQ
+39 SF
-46 KRWDYVESDQGKKDS
+46 
-61 DDKYSDYI
+61 
-69 VKANE
+69 
-74 YELNS
+74 
-79 LKNYKDEKFKDSKLQ
+79 
-94 EKAIAYINAINK
+94 KAINQIK
-106 NIDTAKKY
+106 WNI
-114 TGFDLLEKSEAS
+114 GAS
-126 HSERTV
+126 KIGHAGTLDPMAEGLMVVMVNSAT
-132 ILTEIIK
+132 
-139 EYKPKFDEKYQK
+139 KFS
-151 YADDLMKKDKEYYVE
+151 DDLMKKDKEYYVE

-179 GKKTRIYDGI
+179 GKKTKIHDGI
-189 IEYDEQNVRDV
+189 IEYNEQNVRDV
-200 INSFVGIQDQIPPM
+200 INSFIGIQDQIPPM

-252 KGKMITFYV
+252 KGQMITFYV

-290 RTKID
+290 RTRID
-295 KFSLENTFLFEEIE
+295 KYSLENAFLFEEIE
-309 KLDNKEELIID
+309 KLENKEELIID

-327 EHIILSKNELLKL
+327 EHITLSKNELLKL
-340 SNGMTTILELSKHT
+340 SNGMTTILELSKYG
-354 ISNAEDL
+354 ISNVGDL

>member
-1 MKKLLTFCLLVV
+1 MKKDGIILLNKVKGISSFKTINQIKWNIGASKIGHAGTLDPMAEGLMVV
-13 SVITLSACGDSNK
+13 MVNSAT
-26 KEEVHYADKDFLN
+26 
-39 SFVVGLQ
+39 
-46 KRWDYVESDQGKKDS
+46 
-61 DDKYSDYI
+61 
-69 VKANE
+69 
-74 YELNS
+74 
-79 LKNYKDEKFKDSKLQ
+79 KFS
-94 EKAIAYINAINK
+94 
-106 NIDTAKKY
+106 
-114 TGFDLLEKSEAS
+114 
-126 HSERTV
+126 
-132 ILTEIIK
+132 
-139 EYKPKFDEKYQK
+139 
-151 YADDLMKKDKEYYVE
+151 DDLMKKDKEYYVE

-171 ETDTYDAE
+171 ETDTYDTE
-179 GKKTRIYDGI
+179 GKKTKIYDGI

-200 INSFVGIQDQIPPM
+200 INSFIGIQDQIPPM

-252 KGKMITFYV
+252 KGQMITFYV

-290 RTKID
+290 RTRID
-295 KFSLENTFLFEEIE
+295 KHSLENAFLFEEIE
-309 KLDNKEELIID
+309 KTENKEELVID

-327 EHIILSKNELLKL
+327 EQITLLKNELLKL
-340 SNGMTTILELSKHT
+340 SNGMTTILELSKYG
-354 ISNAEDL
+354 ISNAGDL